1 MALIDFNNKD
11 QFNSLNLSEY
21 SATIIG
27 CGAVGIFIAKK
38 LSKNGIKS
46 LIIES
51 GTLSENEFKQAL
63 NESILNRS
71 DLEGSVHWGRKRVV
85 GGTTL
90 AWGGQA
96 LPFTKIDFQNRE
108 WLSNDDSKWNL
119 SLDDLTPNYREAE
132 AYLGVSNVDY
142 YLYGLKKLGLIDPLK
157 SDKFNYHLSKWANQ
171 PNMFK
176 KYKNQIEAT
185 GNIDVL
191 YNAHCIGVKNE
202 NNTCVSIEI
211 SDEHK
216 NSACIPINKLYLA
229 NGGIESVRFLLLHYP
244 KCSEDLGNG
253 FMEHPCM
260 KCGEIISNKK
270 DKLQKVFGVK
280 LYRFKRYSLRLS
292 LSNKL
297 MIDSKLANASFS
309 IMFDSLQDEFD
320 PYKEVKR
327 LSKAKFLLEGI
338 KNISSLKKT
347 IYFLLRYKTIFR
359 TKPGIS
365 IVVMSEQLWS
375 KENSLSLDENSFDR
389 FNQPKLKVNWKIDA
403 TTINSVKIGYENLKL
418 EMMNAFPDISN
429 IQDSINFNSIS
440 ELDFS
445 PVNHHMGGATIGK
458 VVDKNL
464 KINGINNLF
473 VCSSAIFPTSSHSN
487 PTLTTLA
494 LVSKMLDENTEI
506 N

>member
-11 QFNSLNLSEY
+11 QFNRLNLDEY

-38 LSKNGIKS
+38 LARSGIKS

-51 GTLSENEFKQAL
+51 GTLGENEFKQAL

-71 DLEGSVHWGRKRVV
+71 DLEGSVHWGRKRAL
-85 GGTTL
+85 GGTTI

-96 LPFTKIDFQNRE
+96 LPFTEIDFQTRE
-108 WLSNDDSKWNL
+108 WLSNDESNWNL
-119 SLDDLTPNYREAE
+119 SLADLTTNYHEAE

-142 YLYGLKKLGLIDPLK
+142 YLTGLRKIRLIDPIK
-157 SDKFNYHLSKWANQ
+157 SDNFNYHLSKWTNQ

-176 KYKNQIEAT
+176 KYKNQIEAI

-191 YNAHCIGVKNE
+191 YNAHCIGVKSE
-202 NNTCVSIEI
+202 NNKCVSIEI
-211 SDEHK
+211 ADEHK
-216 NSACIPINKLYLA
+216 NSISIPINKLYLA
-229 NGGIESVRFLLLHYP
+229 NGGLESVRFLLLHFP

-260 KCGEIISNKK
+260 KCGEIRSNKK
-270 DKLQKVFGVK
+270 DKLQKAFGVK
-280 LYRFKRYSLRLS
+280 LHRFKRYSIRLS

-297 MIDSKLANASFS
+297 MIGSKLVNASFS

-320 PYKEVKR
+320 PYREVKR

-338 KNISSLKKT
+338 KNIISLKKT

-359 TKPGIS
+359 SKPEIS
-365 IVVMSEQLWS
+365 ILVMSEQLWS
-375 KENSLSLDENSFDR
+375 KENTLTLDDNSVDR
-389 FNQPKLKVNWKIDA
+389 FNQPKLKVNWKIDS
-403 TTINSVKIGYENLKL
+403 TTINSVKIAYEKLKL
-418 EMMNAFPDISN
+418 EIMSAFSDISN
-429 IQDSINFNSIS
+429 IEDSINFNLIS
-440 ELDFS
+440 EMDFS
-445 PVNHHMGGATIGK
+445 PVNHHMGGASIGK
-458 VVDKNL
+458 VVDENL
-464 KINGINNLF
+464 KINGITNLF

-494 LVSKMLDENTEI
+494 LVSKMLDENSEFK
-506 N
+506 

>member
-11 QFNSLNLSEY
+11 QFNRLNLDEY

-38 LSKNGIKS
+38 LARNGIKS
-46 LIIES
+46 IIIES
-51 GTLSENEFKQAL
+51 GTFGENESKQSL
-63 NESILNRS
+63 NDSIINRY
-71 DLEGSVHWGRKRVV
+71 DLEGSVHWGRKRAV
-85 GGTTL
+85 GGTTI

-96 LPFTKIDFQNRE
+96 LPFTEIDFQTRE
-108 WLSNDDSKWNL
+108 WLSNDESNWNI
-119 SLDDLTPNYREAE
+119 SLADLTPNYREAE
-132 AYLGVSNVDY
+132 VFLGVSNVDY
-142 YLYGLKKLGLIDPLK
+142 YLNGLKKLGLIDPLK
-157 SDKFNYHLSKWANQ
+157 SDKFNYHISKWANQ

-176 KYKNQIEAT
+176 KYKNQIEAL

-202 NNTCVSIEI
+202 NNKCVSIEI
-211 SDEHK
+211 SDEYK
-216 NSACIPINKLYLA
+216 NSVCIPINKLYLA

-253 FMEHPCM
+253 FMEHPCL
-260 KCGEIISNKK
+260 KCGEIVSNKK
-270 DKLQKVFGVK
+270 DKLQKAFGVK
-280 LYRFKRYSLRLS
+280 LHKLKRYSLRLS
-292 LSNKL
+292 LSNKF
-297 MIDSKLANASFS
+297 IVDSKLANASFS
-309 IMFDSLQDEFD
+309 IMFDSLQDKFD
-320 PYKEVKR
+320 PYREAKR
-327 LSKAKFLLEGI
+327 LSKAKFLFEGI
-338 KNISSLKKT
+338 KNIPSLVKT
-347 IYFLLRYKTIFR
+347 IYVLLRYRTIYR
-359 TKPGIS
+359 SKPEIS

-375 KENSLSLDENSFDR
+375 KENTLTLDDNSVDR
-389 FNQPKLKVNWKIDA
+389 FNQPKLKVNWKIDS
-403 TTINSVKIGYENLKL
+403 TTINSVKVAYENLKL
-418 EMMNAFPDISN
+418 EIRNAFPEISN

-445 PVNHHMGGATIGK
+445 PVNHHMGGASIGK

-464 KINGINNLF
+464 KINGITNLF

-494 LVSKMLDENTEI
+494 LVSKMLDENSEI